1 MPRRVS
7 SGFLTGMTEPSTTP
21 SQLALSDAKIA
32 IIGIGIMGG
41 ALARG
46 LAVSGLMQLK
56 NLTLFD
62 SHAAKAAELAAS
74 LAQLLT
80 NSQDQDAKVARSIAE
95 ALAEADVI
103 LIATKPPVVAV
114 LLAEIAPTLRPDQL
128 VISIA
133 AGVRIAK
140 MEALAGDGK
149 PVIRAMPNTPA
160 TVLEGATALA
170 RGAFATEAHMQLA
183 LSMFCAVGKAVEVEE
198 KLMDAVTGLSG
209 SGPAYVFMLIE
220 ALMDGGVKAGLSRQ
234 TARLLAAQTVYGAAK
249 MVLETNTHPAEL
261 KDNVTTPGGTTI
273 QAVAV
278 LERAG
283 LRTALIDAIEAAT
296 ERSRELS

>member
-62 SHAAKAAELAAS
+62 SHAAKSVELAAS

-95 ALAEADVI
+95 AVAEADVI

-114 LLAEIAPTLRPDQL
+114 LLTDIAPTLRPDQL

>member
-1 MPRRVS
+1 
-7 SGFLTGMTEPSTTP
+7 MTEFSTSFSSP
-21 SQLALSDAKIA
+21 QPALRETKIA
-32 IIGIGIMGG
+32 ILGIGIMGG

-46 LAVSGLMQLK
+46 LAVSGLMPLEH
-56 NLTLFD
+56 LTLFD
-62 SHAAKAAELAAS
+62 SHTAKATTLADSLKGLHNKADQGAE
-74 LAQLLT
+74 
-80 NSQDQDAKVARSIAE
+80 VARSIAE
-95 ALAEADVI
+95 AVTDADVI
-103 LIATKPPVVAV
+103 LIATKPPVVTT
-114 LLAEIAPTLRPDQL
+114 LLAEIAPALRSDQL

-140 MEALAGDGK
+140 MEALVGEGK
-149 PVIRAMPNTPA
+149 PVIRVMPNTPA

-170 RGAFATEAHMQLA
+170 RGASATDEHMQLA
-183 LSMFCAVGKAVEVEE
+183 LSIFCAVGKAVEVDET
-198 KLMDAVTGLSG
+198 LMDAVTGLSG